1 MDQSLMMK
9 QRELTD
15 RFSRYCYEYYSAGAP
30 SVSDAVYDRLFD
42 ELAALEQNTG
52 IQLAGS
58 PTVNV
63 GFPVAEKLE
72 KTSHEIPLLSME
84 KVKSSE
90 ELHQFIGD
98 RQVMF
103 MLKLDGLTIKL
114 TYENGELVEAATR
127 GDGDVGQVV
136 THNARSIRGI
146 PAHISYQERLVVA
159 GEAFIRP
166 RDFEELKTSATDGN
180 GETYKNGRNLAAG
193 SIQLLDSK
201 ECFKRRLTFMP
212 FQVLE
217 GYADLPRK
225 SDRLYELGSLG
236 FCPCKFM
243 VSNRTLR
250 LEEIEDGIN
259 RLRTYA
265 RDYDI
270 PIDGIVVTY
279 NDVPFA
285 KSCGRTRH
293 HYKDSLAFKFKD
305 EMYETV
311 LQSIEWTPG
320 RTGEIAPVAVFRPV
334 TMEGCQVCR
343 ASLHN
348 LSFIEN
354 LQLMPGNRILV
365 SKRNIAS
372 TTWRSPSSHSIGGT
386 ASSWFT
392 GCCRP
397 WEDCDDRYTVSR
409 PALGGFSARR
419 AAADGGILPGCAP
432 AGDGSREHTEAPQ
445 PRRGLAVRS
454 DLWISPGGIPNRPPP
469 DPAEE
474 KAGTAGLCNDAEPG
488 AGNPPRVH
496 TAGSRREDRSRLSV
510 PCGGRGTDLLVTGIK
525 GRAYDL
531 CGKDPGPGAVR
542 AMPGAPGGISG
553 MEPICGRPLSGPA
566 GIS

>member
-1 MDQSLMMK
+1 MMK

-365 SKRNIAS
+365 SKRNMIIQKSRITTFQQFVVAMDIPMVGRTAS
-372 TTWRSPSSHSIGGT
+372 TALCQVFHGSLDEMRDAVSSGYDFRQIPNFGDMLHSNIHAWFACEENFCLWDDLQAMVEIQKQNQPCTEEASPKGPFAGKTIVVTGKVEPYTRDEMNSLIVSLGAVVGSSVTRKTDFLVCGEKPGSKLSK
-386 ASSWFT
+386 A
-392 GCCRP
+392 R
-397 WEDCDDRYTVSR
+397 E
-409 PALGGFSARR
+409 LGVQIL
-419 AAADGGILPGCAP
+419 AAD
-432 AGDGSREHTEAPQ
+432 DFFR
-445 PRRGLAVRS
+445 LAKVS
-454 DLWISPGGIPNRPPP
+454 
-469 DPAEE
+469 
-474 KAGTAGLCNDAEPG
+474 
-488 AGNPPRVH
+488 
-496 TAGSRREDRSRLSV
+496 
-510 PCGGRGTDLLVTGIK
+510 
-525 GRAYDL
+525 
-531 CGKDPGPGAVR
+531 
-542 AMPGAPGGISG
+542 
-553 MEPICGRPLSGPA
+553 
-566 GIS
+566 